1 MCSLL
6 NYMGLCPLPR
16 KFLISKW
23 WGFVHS
29 RWYYLLFRCLFYTQ
43 KWCLWSSKTNIFLQN
58 IMQPTYLF
66 NRNKKRTLV
75 AYTCKKDTKCH
86 KYFQIAD
93 ISAAVFLASEC
104 IMLLMSV
111 AAWCP
116 FANQLFTYFTGWKFN
131 DASDVALKSVRDKI
145 IYRFPAALCL
155 SLTAAFVISVNGT
168 LCSCLCRYICITVA
182 GPYRSHNA
190 CTINSA
196 MTRTYEHI
204 GKLGLRFKVRQF
216 LNRPIRSLRPRRT
229 NIYRNDATT
238 VYLKQTKVTSI

>member
-1 MCSLL
+1 LCSLL

-116 FANQLFTYFTGWKFN
+116 FANQLFTYFKGWKFSKGEPTSFKKSRLDRQGCN
-131 DASDVALKSVRDKI
+131 VQRIASGREKQIHAAEASFAFWCRDW
-145 IYRFPAALCL
+145 YGCDGR
-155 SLTAAFVISVNGT
+155 
-168 LCSCLCRYICITVA
+168 
-182 GPYRSHNA
+182 
-190 CTINSA
+190 
-196 MTRTYEHI
+196 
-204 GKLGLRFKVRQF
+204 
-216 LNRPIRSLRPRRT
+216 
-229 NIYRNDATT
+229 
-238 VYLKQTKVTSI
+238 KQRL

>member
-116 FANQLFTYFTGWKFN
+116 FANQLFTYFKGWKFSKGGPTSFKKSRL
-131 DASDVALKSVRDKI
+131 DKVVMYRELRADVRLTLQTRSFPPTPGRRAIAWSDWSH
-145 IYRFPAALCL
+145 
-155 SLTAAFVISVNGT
+155 ISHG
-168 LCSCLCRYICITVA
+168 
-182 GPYRSHNA
+182 H
-190 CTINSA
+190 
-196 MTRTYEHI
+196 
-204 GKLGLRFKVRQF
+204 
-216 LNRPIRSLRPRRT
+216 
-229 NIYRNDATT
+229 
-238 VYLKQTKVTSI
+238 SILVLPDCQ